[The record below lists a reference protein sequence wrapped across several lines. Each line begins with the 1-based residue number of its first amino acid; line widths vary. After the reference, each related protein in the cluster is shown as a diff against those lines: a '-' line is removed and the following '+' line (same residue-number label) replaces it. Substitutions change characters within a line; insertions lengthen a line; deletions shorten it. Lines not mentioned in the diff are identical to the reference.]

1 MLPDIKRVRIQY
13 MNNDSDASVRDFLD
27 SCLPDSLQSLTIN
40 YYTSTRIKA
49 SFYLPSIQTAFK
61 KTTKEN
67 YICYFDCSKE
77 EFEEIVK
84 ASHNTDRLVMNGL
97 KMDSEQEF
105 DFGGPDYKTS
115 FLSLMYCGH
124 SSYGNSWG
132 SHEHRFEN
140 IVKGIKNCGLKDSL
154 KTIDVYECE
163 IGKAKASEILSKHG
177 LGAITVVDDKILSQ

>member
-1 MLPDIKRVRIQY
+1 

-40 YYTSTRIKA
+40 YGTRTRIKA
-49 SFYLPSIQTAFK
+49 SFYLPSIQTSFK

-67 YICYFDCSKE
+67 YIRWFVCSKE

-84 ASHNTDRLVMNGL
+84 ASHNTDRLVMWAL
-97 KMDSEQEF
+97 KVDSEQEF

-115 FLSLMYCGH
+115 FLSLKYCGN
-124 SSYGNSWG
+124 SNNNSWG

-177 LGAITVVDDKILSQ
+177 LGAITVVADKCIDPMT